1 LILKKAIYYAVAVA
15 ALAAAAIVCVVF
27 LALALN
33 AALVPVVGPAWGAA
47 AVAAVA
53 LAFVAIFASILLAK
67 LHSPHTAK
75 HEDPDLTTRVF
86 ELAREKP
93 LVALGA
99 VGTLGVAAAV
109 AMRNPK
115 ITAALLSALMAG
127 RATKK

>member
-67 LHSPHTAK
+67 LHSPQAAK
-75 HEDPDLTTRVF
+75 HDDPDLSTRVF